1 MCKSKLKKMALMG
14 VVTGLGATANL
25 AAIDASDGVLLAG
38 GGCGSQRG
46 YYQQQDYY
54 SPSHGCN
61 QSQGNYY
68 YPQQYQ
74 SSHACNSSS
83 YYYPQQYSS
92 NGYYDSQG
100 VWINSPSNIDPNYSS
115 NAYLYPNTYPN
126 QQLHD
131 QWARDGYTPRNQN
144 DPYYTDN
151 GTKERPTW
159 IQNQQPMATDQST
172 VNQSQTMTQPNDS
185 SMVRDRRFD
194 PTNADQNLNNNPS
207 R

>member
-38 GGCGSQRG
+38 GGCNSSQRG

-54 SPSHGCN
+54 YPSHGCN

-83 YYYPQQYSS
+83 QFYDNQG
-92 NGYYDSQG
+92 GYYSG
-100 VWINSPSNIDPNYSS
+100 SPSNIDPNYSNNS
-115 NAYLYPNTYPN
+115 YLYPNTYPN

-159 IQNQQPMATDQST
+159 IQNQQPMATDQSN